1 MTTTLPCLYTGK
13 EKDEAM
19 QRCWDGST
27 DGGVLG
33 WGLAGVAT
41 TTITTIIIN
50 NKTQDENATFEPN
63 EELQE
68 MYANRRRIRD
78 IWKNVLGVRYKAAHK
93 KHQVF
98 FFWRLVQVVL
108 ARVLRVC
115 CVFVACLLRVCC
127 VFVACLLRV
136 CCAFVACL

>member
-1 MTTTLPCLYTGK
+1 VG
-13 EKDEAM
+13 A
-19 QRCWDGST
+19 
-27 DGGVLG
+27 GGVLG
-33 WGLAGVAT
+33 WGRAGVD
-41 TTITTIIIN
+41 TIIIIIIAIIIIIRN
-50 NKTQDENATFEPN
+50 YKTQDENATFEPN